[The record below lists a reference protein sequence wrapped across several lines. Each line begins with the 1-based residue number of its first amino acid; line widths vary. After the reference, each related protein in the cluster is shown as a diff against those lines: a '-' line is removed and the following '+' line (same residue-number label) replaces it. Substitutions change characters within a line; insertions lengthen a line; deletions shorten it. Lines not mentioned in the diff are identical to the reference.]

1 MLLAEFGRMEHSSLI
16 VGRRDGKDLKEIKQV
31 ESELMEP

>member
-1 MLLAEFGRMEHSSLI
+1 MSLAELGRMEHSSLI